1 MPLIKEE
8 VMLLDVFR
16 KNLLK
21 PLTFNDIMVLAKK
34 ESKTWVYNSL
44 KKFVELGFLEKIKVN
59 NSYLYKAN
67 LRSYGLIKFFDPLDF
82 GDINTTKWPKDIYEL
97 LNEIRRSISNITPFF
112 ILLLFGSHAD
122 YTQKKGSDLDI
133 AVIIDKENIKIKPYI
148 EKVARKE
155 IITIDYH
162 IIEKGEFKE
171 MLLRE
176 EENLGKEIYRKHLIN
191 WGGNAYYELIREA
204 GENGFTG

>member
-1 MPLIKEE
+1 M
-8 VMLLDVFR
+8 
-16 KNLLK
+16 
-21 PLTFNDIMVLAKK
+21 
-34 ESKTWVYNSL
+34 
-44 KKFVELGFLEKIKVN
+44 
-59 NSYLYKAN
+59 
-67 LRSYGLIKFFDPLDF
+67 
-82 GDINTTKWPKDIYEL
+82 
-97 LNEIRRSISNITPFF
+97 
-112 ILLLFGSHAD
+112 
-122 YTQKKGSDLDI
+122 DI

-176 EENLGKEIYRKHLIN
+176 EENLGKEIYRKHLII

>member
-1 MPLIKEE
+1 MITIQELK
-8 VMLLDVFR
+8 LLDVFR

-21 PLTFNDIMVLAKK
+21 PLTFNDIMELAKK

-44 KKFVELGFLEKIKVN
+44 KKFVELKFLEKIKVN

-67 LRSYGLIKFFDPLDF
+67 LNDVGLIKFFDPLDF
-82 GDINTTKWPKDIYEL
+82 GDISTTKWSKDIYEL

-112 ILLLFGSHAD
+112 ILLVFGSHAD

-155 IITIDYH
+155 IITVDYH
-162 IIEKGEFKE
+162 IIEKEEFKE

-176 EENLGKEIYRKHLIN
+176 EENLGKEIYRKHLII
-191 WGGNAYYELIREA
+191 WGGNAYYELIKEA